1 MIKPVYTTTYINK
14 NINNICFFAE
24 YIGCLY
30 AILFIYCAAESN
42 FSFFLMP
49 TIRASGPLCNEYT
62 KI

>member
-42 FSFFLMP
+42 FSFFFN
-49 TIRASGPLCNEYT
+49 ANNSGFRT
-62 KI
+62 TVQ